1 MTTVRCR
8 EAVCLSGSAFM
19 SFPSSDFLIS
29 RPMHILGVVLGGE
42 GMIPVVIDFI
52 LFVHRSTAF
61 LVFIGNGGR
70 RNMATLG
77 KLNCIHRKEDDL
89 FMHIGVVLM
98 MIFMTVSNGNR
109 TH

>member
-8 EAVCLSGSAFM
+8 EAMCSSGSAFM
-19 SFPSSDFLIS
+19 SFPCSDFFIS

-61 LVFIGNGGR
+61 LVFMETAGGEIWPR
-70 RNMATLG
+70 WA
-77 KLNCIHRKEDDL
+77 
-89 FMHIGVVLM
+89 
-98 MIFMTVSNGNR
+98 S
-109 TH
+109 

>member
-29 RPMHILGVVLGGE
+29 RPMHILGVMLGGK
-42 GMIPVVIDFI
+42 GTIPVAIDFI

-61 LVFIGNGGR
+61 LVFMETAGGETWPR
-70 RNMATLG
+70 WT
-77 KLNCIHRKEDDL
+77 
-89 FMHIGVVLM
+89 
-98 MIFMTVSNGNR
+98 S
-109 TH
+109 